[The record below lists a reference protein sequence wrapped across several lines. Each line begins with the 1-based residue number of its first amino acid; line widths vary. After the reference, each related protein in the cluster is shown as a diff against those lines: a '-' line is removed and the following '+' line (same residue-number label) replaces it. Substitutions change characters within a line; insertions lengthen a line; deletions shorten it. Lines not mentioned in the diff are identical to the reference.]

1 MIPKETL
8 ISVITDFDNKRRQLD
23 ADFEK
28 ETKETWTLEK
38 FQEWDKYR
46 EAWRKLQDVVEFH
59 ISPLTQ

>member
-8 ISVITDFDNKRRQLD
+8 INTIEIFDKKRKQLDTDFK
-23 ADFEK
+23 K

-46 EAWRKLQDVVEFH
+46 EAWRKLQDVVECH
-59 ISPLTQ
+59 ILPLTE